1 LKIPAA
7 GCREFQ
13 TGGDSLCFNCAGCS
27 GSYEITGGNM
37 KLTPLDIIQHQFKT
51 SFRGFDVREVDAFLG
66 DMADA
71 FQLSLNENEKLK
83 SDIERLNRD
92 IKEYAEREET
102 FKIALLNSQTV
113 MEQMKENAQKSAELI
128 IADAEV
134 KSEKIISRA
143 NGRFVQ
149 LQEEISE
156 LRRQRMQMELQL
168 SSVIETYSRL
178 LEMSRE
184 EQKAFDDDDLKI
196 KLLKQPA

>member
-1 LKIPAA
+1 
-7 GCREFQ
+7 
-13 TGGDSLCFNCAGCS
+13 
-27 GSYEITGGNM
+27 M

-51 SFRGFDVREVDAFLG
+51 GFRGFDVREVDAFLG

-71 FQLSLNENEKLK
+71 FQLSLNENDKLK

-102 FKIALLNSQTV
+102 FKIALLNSQSV

-128 IADAEV
+128 IADAEI
-134 KSEKIISRA
+134 KAEKIISRA
-143 NGRFVQ
+143 NSRLVQ

-156 LRRQRMQMELQL
+156 LRRQRMQMEIQL
-168 SSVIETYSRL
+168 SSVIESFSRL

-184 EQKAFDDDDLKI
+184 EQKAIDDDDLKI
-196 KLLKQPA
+196 KLMKQPA

>member
-1 LKIPAA
+1 
-7 GCREFQ
+7 
-13 TGGDSLCFNCAGCS
+13 
-27 GSYEITGGNM
+27 M

-51 SFRGFDVREVDAFLG
+51 GFRGFDVREVDAFLG

-71 FQLSLNENEKLK
+71 FQLSLNENDKLK

-102 FKIALLNSQTV
+102 FKIALLNSQSV

-128 IADAEV
+128 IADAEI
-134 KSEKIISRA
+134 KAEKIISRA
-143 NGRFVQ
+143 NSRLVQ

-156 LRRQRMQMELQL
+156 LRRQRMQMEIQL
-168 SSVIETYSRL
+168 SSVIESYSRL

-184 EQKAFDDDDLKI
+184 EQKAIDDDDLKI
-196 KLLKQPA
+196 KLMKQPA

>member
-1 LKIPAA
+1 
-7 GCREFQ
+7 
-13 TGGDSLCFNCAGCS
+13 
-27 GSYEITGGNM
+27 M

>member
-1 LKIPAA
+1 
-7 GCREFQ
+7 
-13 TGGDSLCFNCAGCS
+13 
-27 GSYEITGGNM
+27 M

-51 SFRGFDVREVDAFLG
+51 SFRGFDVREVDAFLC

-92 IKEYAEREET
+92 IKEYTEREET
-102 FKIALLNSQTV
+102 FKIALLNSQSV

-134 KSEKIISRA
+134 KAEKIISRA
-143 NGRFVQ
+143 NSRLVQ

-156 LRRQRMQMELQL
+156 LRRQRMQMEIQL
-168 SSVIETYSRL
+168 SSVIESYSRL

-184 EQKAFDDDDLKI
+184 EQKAIYDDDLKI
-196 KLLKQPA
+196 KLMKQPA